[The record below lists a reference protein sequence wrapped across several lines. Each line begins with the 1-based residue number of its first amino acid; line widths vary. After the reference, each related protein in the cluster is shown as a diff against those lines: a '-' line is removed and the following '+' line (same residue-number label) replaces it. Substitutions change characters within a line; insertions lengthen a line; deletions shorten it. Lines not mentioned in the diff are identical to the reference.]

1 MNLPVEKI
9 LPQLKTSLAKANS
22 VILKAPPGA
31 GKTTVVP
38 LALLNELWLAGKKI
52 IVLEPRRLAA
62 RSAAYRMADN
72 LGEPVG
78 KTVGYRTRTDSRI
91 SRDTRIEVVTEG
103 IFTRQILGDSELKN
117 VALVI
122 FDEFHERSIHTDLGL
137 ALALDVQ
144 TVLRDDLK
152 ILIMSAT
159 LDPEK
164 ISVLFDKPELV
175 SCEGRMFEVSTE
187 YITKSSRER
196 LEDLVTRGVKKALEC
211 EKGSI
216 LCFLP
221 GVGEIRRIEERI
233 RASLNISGDTAICP
247 LYGDLGKDEQDAA
260 IQPAP
265 DGKRKIVL
273 ATSIAESSITIDG
286 VSVIIDSGLSRKSI
300 FDSRT
305 GMSHLETV
313 RVSRAS
319 ADQRRGRAGRTGA
332 GVCYR
337 LWGEN
342 ENSLM
347 PEYDIPE
354 ILESDLAN
362 LALILAEW
370 GVADTSALKWL
381 DAPPSAKFAQSVEL
395 LTELGAVDGKGKI
408 TAHGRKMLAAGTHP
422 RLANMIIRSSE
433 IGQGSLACDIAA
445 ILEERDLI
453 KFSSRNRDSDLR
465 LRLDLLR
472 SGRAT
477 LAESA
482 ALRPDGSSFAG
493 TAADKSASRPYLE
506 KIDDSV
512 RWRVKNFSEEF
523 RKRLG
528 IEYRECDS
536 EMAGVVLGFA
546 YPDRISKR
554 REGVEPIY
562 LLSCGRAAKFANL
575 EPLSKEEFLTVAELD
590 DKEKDAKIL
599 LAAPITRNDLERY
612 FGDNI
617 KMVEAVE
624 WNDRAGAVDAVG
636 RRVFFSI
643 ILEEYPLKNPD
654 RRKIA
659 GAVLNGIRTRGLS
672 CLPWNDETENLRKR
686 IVFASGIDKKNDWP
700 DLSDDAFLENMEG
713 WISPFLGGVR
723 RTEDFKKINLHDAL
737 SGLLDWKHK
746 ELLDKLAPSH
756 LKVASGSMVRLNY
769 RDGDVPF
776 LAVRVQEL
784 FGTKIHPCVGGGKIP
799 VLVKIL
805 SPSMRPVQTT
815 SDLPGFWSTSYQLV
829 KKDLKGRY
837 PKHFWPENPMEVSAT
852 RGLKPRK

>member
-9 LPQLKTSLAKANS
+9 LPQLKNSLAKANS

-38 LALLNELWLAGKKI
+38 IAFLNEPWLDGKKI
-52 IVLEPRRLAA
+52 IMLEPRRLAA

-91 SRDTRIEVVTEG
+91 SHDTRIEVVTEG
-103 IFTRQILGDSELKN
+103 IFTRQILNDSELKN

-164 ISVLFDKPELV
+164 IAAIFDKPGLV
-175 SCEGRMFEVSTE
+175 SCEGRMFDVKTE
-187 YITKSSRER
+187 YLMKSSLRER
-196 LEDLVTRGVKKALEC
+196 LEDFAARAVGKSLDEG
-211 EKGSI
+211 KGSI

-221 GVGEIRRIEERI
+221 GVGEIRRVVEKIKGEPGLSEDI
-233 RASLNISGDTAICP
+233 IVCP
-247 LYGDLGKDEQDAA
+247 LYGDLDKREQDAA

-265 DGKRKIVL
+265 AGKRKIVI

-286 VSVIIDSGLSRKSI
+286 VSVVIDSGLSRKSV

-319 ADQRRGRAGRTGA
+319 ADQRRGRAGRTCP

-342 ENSLM
+342 ENSMM
-347 PEYDIPE
+347 PEYDVPE

-362 LALILAEW
+362 LALALAEW
-370 GVADTSALKWL
+370 GVSDTSTLKWL
-381 DAPPSAKFAQSVEL
+381 DVPPSAKFAQSVEL
-395 LTELGAVDGKGKI
+395 LDELGAVDEKGKI

-433 IGQGSLACDIAA
+433 IGLGSLACDIAA
-445 ILEERDLI
+445 ILEEKDLI
-453 KFSSRNRDSDLR
+453 KFKAGSRNSDLR
-465 LRLDLLR
+465 LRLEELR
-472 SGRAT
+472 RSSGI
-477 LAESA
+477 
-482 ALRPDGSSFAG
+482 
-493 TAADKSASRPYLE
+493 YH
-506 KIDDSV
+506 IDDSV

-523 RKRLG
+523 RRRIG
-528 IEYRECDS
+528 IDFRECDP
-536 EMAGVVLGFA
+536 ETAGVVLGFA
-546 YPDRISKR
+546 YPDRIAKR
-554 REGVEPIY
+554 REGGNSPY

-575 EPLSKEEFLTVAELD
+575 EPLSNEEFLTVAELD

-599 LAAPITRNDLERY
+599 LAAPLTRNDLETY
-612 FGDNI
+612 FAGNI
-617 KMVEAVE
+617 RLTQVIEWDDRTASVAVLGKRMFGE
-624 WNDRAGAVDAVG
+624 
-636 RRVFFSI
+636 I
-643 ILEEYPLKNPD
+643 ILEEFPLKNPD
-654 RRKIA
+654 MRKIA
-659 GAVLNGIRTRGLS
+659 DAVLNGIRIRGLS
-672 CLPWNDETENLRKR
+672 SLPWNEETENLRKR
-686 IVFASGIDKKNDWP
+686 IELVARIDKKNNWP
-700 DLSDDAFLENMEG
+700 DLSDNAFLENLDD
-713 WISPFLGGVR
+713 WLSPFLKGVR
-723 RTEDFKKINLHDAL
+723 KIEDFKRINLHEAL
-737 SGLLDWKHK
+737 DGFLDWKHR
-746 ELLDKLAPSH
+746 ELLDKLAPTH
-756 LKVASGSMVRLNY
+756 LKVASGSMIRLNY
-769 RDGDVPF
+769 REGDVPV

-784 FGTKIHPCVGGGKIP
+784 FGTGEHPCVGGGKIP

-805 SPSMRPVQTT
+805 SPSMRPVQIT
-815 SDLPGFWSTSYQLV
+815 SDLPGFWSRSYQLV

-837 PKHFWPENPMEVSAT
+837 PKHFWPDNPMEVSAT

>member
-1 MNLPVEKI
+1 MTLPVEKI
-9 LPQLKTSLAKANS
+9 LPQLKNSLARANS

-31 GKTTVVP
+31 GKTTLVP
-38 LALLNELWLAGKKI
+38 TALLNEAWLAGKKI
-52 IVLEPRRLAA
+52 IMLEPRRLAA

-159 LDPEK
+159 LDPER
-164 ISVLFDKPELV
+164 ISVLFEKPELV
-175 SCEGRMFEVSTE
+175 SCEGRIFEVGTQ

-196 LEDLVTRGVKKALEC
+196 LEDLVTRSVKRALED
-211 EKGSI
+211 EQGSL

-221 GVGEIRRIEERI
+221 GVGEIRRVEERI
-233 RASLNISGDTAICP
+233 RSEIRLSDDVMICP
-247 LYGDLGKDEQDAA
+247 LYGDLEKKEQDEA
-260 IQPAP
+260 IQSAP
-265 DGKRKIVL
+265 SGKRKIVL

-286 VSVIIDSGLSRKSI
+286 VTVVIDSGLSRKSI

-319 ADQRRGRAGRTGA
+319 ADQRRGRAGRTGP

-342 ENSLM
+342 ENSMM
-347 PEYDIPE
+347 PEYDTPE

-370 GVADTSALKWL
+370 GVTETSSLKWL
-381 DAPPSAKFAQSVEL
+381 DAPPPAKFAQSVEL
-395 LTELGAVDGKGKI
+395 LTELGAVGENGKI

-422 RLANMIIRSSE
+422 RLANMIIRSSG
-433 IGQGSLACDIAA
+433 IGLGSLACDIAA

-453 KFSSRNRDSDLR
+453 KFQAGGRNSDLR
-465 LRLDLLR
+465 LRLDELR
-472 SGRAT
+472 KRTGI
-477 LAESA
+477 
-482 ALRPDGSSFAG
+482 FH
-493 TAADKSASRPYLE
+493 
-506 KIDDSV
+506 IDDSV

-528 IEYRECDS
+528 IEFRECDS

-546 YPDRISKR
+546 YPDRISRR
-554 REGVEPIY
+554 REGQEPIY

-575 EPLSKEEFLTVAELD
+575 EALSKEDFLTVAELD

-599 LAAPITRNDLERY
+599 LAAPLARNDLEKY
-612 FGDNI
+612 FNENI
-617 KMVEAVE
+617 RKIETVE
-624 WNDRAGAVDAVG
+624 WNDRDAAVNAVG
-636 RRVFFSI
+636 RRVFGSI

-654 RRKIA
+654 RKKITE
-659 GAVLNGIRTRGLS
+659 AVFTGIRMRGIS
-672 CLPWNDETENLRKR
+672 SLPWSDETENLRMR
-686 IVFASGIDKKNDWP
+686 IVFAAGIDKKNDWP
-700 DLSDDAFLENMEG
+700 DLSDAGFMENLQG
-713 WISPFLGGVR
+713 LLSPFLGGVR
-723 RTEDFKKINLHDAL
+723 RMED
-737 SGLLDWKHK
+737 
-746 ELLDKLAPSH
+746 
-756 LKVASGSMVRLNY
+756 
-769 RDGDVPF
+769 
-776 LAVRVQEL
+776 
-784 FGTKIHPCVGGGKIP
+784 
-799 VLVKIL
+799 
-805 SPSMRPVQTT
+805 
-815 SDLPGFWSTSYQLV
+815 
-829 KKDLKGRY
+829 
-837 PKHFWPENPMEVSAT
+837 
-852 RGLKPRK
+852 

>member
-9 LPQLKTSLAKANS
+9 LPQLKASLAKANS

-38 LALLNELWLAGKKI
+38 LALLNEPWLAGKKI

-144 TVLRDDLK
+144 TILRDDLK

-164 ISVLFDKPELV
+164 ISVLFDRPELV

-196 LEDLVTRGVKKALEC
+196 LEDLVTRSLKKALEC
-211 EKGSI
+211 GRGGV

-221 GVGEIRRIEERI
+221 GVGEIRRAEEKI
-233 RASLNISGDTAICP
+233 RLELRPADDVMICP
-247 LYGDLGKDEQDAA
+247 LYGDLDKDEQDAA

-286 VSVIIDSGLSRKSI
+286 VSVIIDSGLSRKAI
-300 FDSRT
+300 LDSRT

-319 ADQRRGRAGRTGA
+319 ADQRRGRAGRTGP

-381 DAPPSAKFAQSVEL
+381 DAPPYAKFAQSVEL
-395 LTELGAVDGKGKI
+395 LTELGAVDANGKI

-433 IGQGSLACDIAA
+433 IGLGSLACDIAA

-453 KFSSRNRDSDLR
+453 KFTSRNRDSDLR

-472 SGRAT
+472 HRQSATADCAT
-477 LAESA
+477 LN
-482 ALRPDGSSFAG
+482 
-493 TAADKSASRPYLE
+493 

-528 IEYRECDS
+528 IEFRECDS
-536 EMAGVVLGFA
+536 GTAGVVLGFA

-554 REGVEPIY
+554 REGVESIY

-617 KMVEAVE
+617 KIVEAVE
-624 WNDRAGAVDAVG
+624 WNDRTGAVDAVG

-643 ILEEYPLKNPD
+643 ILEEFPLKNPD

-659 GAVLNGIRTRGLS
+659 GAVLNGIRMRGLA
-672 CLPWNDETENLRKR
+672 CLPWNDETENLRNR
-686 IVFASGIDKKNDWP
+686 IVFSAGIDKKNDWP
-700 DLSDDAFLENMEG
+700 DLSDDAFLENLEDLL
-713 WISPFLGGVR
+713 SPFLGGVR
-723 RTEDFKKINLHDAL
+723 RTEDFKKINLHEAL
-737 SGLLDWKHK
+737 TGLLDWKHK

-769 RDGDVPF
+769 REGDVPV

-784 FGTKIHPCVGGGKIP
+784 FGTKSHPCVGGGKIP

-815 SDLPGFWSTSYQLV
+815 SDLPGFWSSSYQLV

-837 PKHFWPENPMEVSAT
+837 PKHFWPENPVEVAAT

>member
-9 LPQLKTSLAKANS
+9 LPQLKTSLARANS

-38 LALLNELWLAGKKI
+38 TALLNEPWLAGKKI
-52 IVLEPRRLAA
+52 IMLEPRRLAA
-62 RSAAYRMADN
+62 RAAAYRMADN
-72 LGEPVG
+72 IGEPVG
-78 KTVGYRTRTDSRI
+78 KTVGYRTRTDSRT

-117 VALVI
+117 VALVV

-164 ISVLFDKPELV
+164 ISVLFDSPELV
-175 SCEGRMFEVSTE
+175 FCEGRMFDVKTR
-187 YITKSSRER
+187 YITKTPRER
-196 LEDLVTRGVKKALEC
+196 LEDLVTRSLKMALED
-211 EKGSI
+211 ETGSV

-221 GVGEIRRIEERI
+221 GVGEIRRVEERI
-233 RASLNISGDTAICP
+233 RSEIRLSGDMMIRP
-247 LYGDLGKDEQDAA
+247 LYGDQDKKEQDEA

-265 DGKRKIVL
+265 VGKRKIVL

-286 VSVIIDSGLSRKSI
+286 VTVVIDSGLSRKAV
-300 FDSRT
+300 FESRT

-313 RVSRAS
+313 RGSRAS
-319 ADQRRGRAGRTGA
+319 ADQRRGRAGRTGP

-347 PEYDIPE
+347 REYDIPE

-370 GVADTSALKWL
+370 GVPDPSTLKWL
-381 DAPPSAKFAQSVEL
+381 DAPPAAKFAQSIEL
-395 LTELGAVDGKGKI
+395 LTEFGALDSKGKI

-433 IGQGSLACDIAA
+433 IKLGSMACDIAA
-445 ILEERDLI
+445 VLEERDLI
-453 KFSSRNRDSDLR
+453 KFTTRERNSDLR

-472 SGRAT
+472 HRQDACAT
-477 LAESA
+477 LN
-482 ALRPDGSSFAG
+482 
-493 TAADKSASRPYLE
+493 

-528 IEYRECDS
+528 IEYRQCGS
-536 EMAGVVLGFA
+536 EMAGVVIGFA

-554 REGVEPIY
+554 REGQDAIY
-562 LLSCGRAAKFANL
+562 LLSCGRAAKFATL
-575 EPLSKEEFLTVAELD
+575 EPLSKEEFLTVAEID

-599 LAAPITRNDLERY
+599 LAAPLSRYDLEEY
-612 FGDNI
+612 FGDII
-617 KMVEAVE
+617 KITETVE

-636 RRVFFSI
+636 RRVFGSI

-659 GAVLNGIRTRGLS
+659 GAVLNGIRMRGLPV
-672 CLPWNDETENLRKR
+672 LPWTDETENLRRR
-686 IVFASGIDKKNDWP
+686 IVFAAGIDSKNEWP
-700 DLSDDAFLENMEG
+700 DLSDNSALGNLEE
-713 WISPFLGGVR
+713 WLSPFLGGVR
-723 RTEDFKKINLHDAL
+723 RIDDFKKINLHGAMT
-737 SGLLDWKHK
+737 SLLDWKHN

-756 LKVASGSMVRLNY
+756 FKVASGSMVRLNY
-769 RDGDVPF
+769 REGDVPV

-784 FGTKIHPCVGGGKIP
+784 FGTKNHPCVGGGKVP

-837 PKHFWPENPMEVSAT
+837 PKHFWPENPMEVEAT

>member
-1 MNLPVEKI
+1 MILPVEKI
-9 LPQLKTSLAKANS
+9 LPQLKNSLAKANS

-31 GKTTVVP
+31 GKTTLVP
-38 LALLNELWLAGKKI
+38 TALLNEPWLAGKKI
-52 IVLEPRRLAA
+52 IMLEPRRLAA

-152 ILIMSAT
+152 IFIMSAT

-164 ISVLFDKPELV
+164 TSVLFDKPELV
-175 SCEGRMFEVSTE
+175 SCEGRIFEVNTE
-187 YITKSSRER
+187 YSTKSSRER
-196 LEDLVTRGVKKALEC
+196 LEDLVTRNVKKALEDST
-211 EKGSI
+211 GSI

-221 GVGEIRRIEERI
+221 GVGEIRRVEERI
-233 RASLNISGDTAICP
+233 RSELKLSGDIMVRP
-247 LYGDLGKDEQDAA
+247 LYGDLDKKEQDEA

-265 DGKRKIVL
+265 TGKRKIVL

-286 VSVIIDSGLSRKSI
+286 VTVVIDSGLSRKSI

-319 ADQRRGRAGRTGA
+319 ADQRRGRAGRTGP

-342 ENSLM
+342 ENSMM
-347 PEYDIPE
+347 PEYDTPE
-354 ILESDLAN
+354 VLESDLAN

-370 GVADTSALKWL
+370 GVADTSSLKWL
-381 DAPPSAKFAQSVEL
+381 DAPPPAKFAQSVEL
-395 LTELGAVDGKGKI
+395 LTELGAVGENGKI

-422 RLANMIIRSSE
+422 RLANMIIRSSG
-433 IGQGSLACDIAA
+433 IGLGSLACDIAA

-453 KFSSRNRDSDLR
+453 KFSTRDRNSDLR
-465 LRLDLLR
+465 MRLDLLR
-472 SGRAT
+472 HRQDACAT
-477 LAESA
+477 LN
-482 ALRPDGSSFAG
+482 
-493 TAADKSASRPYLE
+493 

-528 IEYRECDS
+528 IEFRECDS

-546 YPDRISKR
+546 YPDRISRR
-554 REGVEPIY
+554 REGQEPIY

-599 LAAPITRNDLERY
+599 LAAPLARNDLEKY
-612 FGDNI
+612 FSDNVKKI
-617 KMVEAVE
+617 ETVE
-624 WNDRAGAVDAVG
+624 WNDRDAAVNAVG
-636 RRVFFSI
+636 RRVFGSI

-654 RRKIA
+654 RKKIA
-659 GAVLNGIRTRGLS
+659 EAVLTGIRMRGIS
-672 CLPWNDETENLRKR
+672 SLPWSDETENLRMR
-686 IVFASGIDKKNDWP
+686 IVFAAGIDKKNDWP
-700 DLSDDAFLENMEG
+700 DLSDTGFLENLEG
-713 WISPFLGGVR
+713 LLSPFLGGVR
-723 RTEDFKKINLHDAL
+723 RMEDFKKINLHEAL
-737 SGLLDWKHK
+737 TGLLDWKHK

-769 RDGDVPF
+769 REGDQPV

-784 FGTKIHPCVGGGKIP
+784 FGTKSHPCVGGGKIP

-805 SPSMRPVQTT
+805 SPSMRPVQAT

>member
-1 MNLPVEKI
+1 MNLPVEKS
-9 LPQLKTSLAKANS
+9 LPQLKTSLAKANA

-31 GKTTVVP
+31 GKTTLVP
-38 LALLNELWLAGKKI
+38 TALLNEPWLAGKKI
-52 IVLEPRRLAA
+52 IMLEPRRLAA

-144 TVLRDDLK
+144 TILRDNLK

-164 ISVLFDKPELV
+164 IAVLFEKPETV
-175 SCEGRMFEVSTE
+175 SCEGRIFEVKNE
-187 YITKSSRER
+187 YMTKSSLRER
-196 LEDLVTRGVKKALEC
+196 QEDFVTKAIRKALYE

-221 GVGEIRRIEERI
+221 GVGEIRRTEERI
-233 RASLNISGDTAICP
+233 RSSLNISDDVMICP
-247 LYGDLGKDEQDAA
+247 LYGDLDKKEQDEA
-260 IQPAP
+260 IRPAP
-265 DGKRKIVL
+265 SGKRKIVL

-286 VSVIIDSGLSRKSI
+286 VSVVIDSGLSRKSI

-319 ADQRRGRAGRTGA
+319 ADQRRGRAGRTGP

-354 ILESDLAN
+354 ILESDLAD

-370 GVADTSALKWL
+370 GVTETSALKWL
-381 DAPPSAKFAQSVEL
+381 DLPPVAKFAQSVEL
-395 LTELGAVDGKGKI
+395 LSELGAVDEKGKI

-422 RLANMIIRSSE
+422 RLANMIIRSSK
-433 IGQGSLACDIAA
+433 IGLGTLACDIAA
-445 ILEERDLI
+445 ILEEKDLI
-453 KFSSRNRDSDLR
+453 KFTTRDRNSDLR

-472 SGRAT
+472 HRQSATADCAT
-477 LAESA
+477 LN
-482 ALRPDGSSFAG
+482 
-493 TAADKSASRPYLE
+493 

-528 IEYRECDS
+528 IEYRECSS

-554 REGVEPIY
+554 REGQESIY

-575 EPLSKEEFLTVAELD
+575 EPLSKEDFLTVAELD

-599 LAAPITRNDLERY
+599 LAAPLSRNQLEEY

-617 KMVEAVE
+617 KKVEAVE

-636 RRVFFSI
+636 RRVFRAI
-643 ILEEYPLKNPD
+643 VLEEYPLKNPD
-654 RRKIA
+654 RRKMTE
-659 GAVLNGIRTRGLS
+659 AVLSGIRMRGLS
-672 CLPWNDETENLRKR
+672 CLPWSDETENLRKR

-700 DLSDDAFLENMEG
+700 DLSDNAFLENLG
-713 WISPFLGGVR
+713 DWLFPFLGGVR
-723 RTEDFKKINLHDAL
+723 KIEDFRKINLHDAL
-737 SGLLDWKHK
+737 TGLLDWKHK

-756 LKVASGSMVRLNY
+756 FKVASGSMVRLNY
-769 RDGDVPF
+769 REGDVPV

-815 SDLPGFWSTSYQLV
+815 SDLPGFWSSSYQLV

-852 RGLKPRK
+852 RGLKPRTGVARSAKK

>member
-9 LPQLKTSLAKANS
+9 LPHLKASLAKANS

-38 LALLNELWLAGKKI
+38 TALLKEPWLAGKKI
-52 IVLEPRRLAA
+52 IILEPRRLAA

-137 ALALDVQ
+137 ALSLDVQ
-144 TVLRDDLK
+144 AVLRDDLK

-175 SCEGRMFEVSTE
+175 SCEGRIFDVCTQ

-196 LEDLVTRGVKKALEC
+196 LEDLVTRSVKKALEDST
-211 EKGSI
+211 GSI

-221 GVGEIRRIEERI
+221 GVGEIRRVEERI
-233 RASLNISGDTAICP
+233 RSTLNIPDDMTIHP
-247 LYGDLGKDEQDAA
+247 LYGDLDKKDQDEA
-260 IQPAP
+260 IRPAP
-265 DGKRKIVL
+265 AGKRKIVL

-286 VSVIIDSGLSRKSI
+286 VAVVIDSGLSRKSI

-319 ADQRRGRAGRTGA
+319 ADQRRGRAGRTA
-332 GVCYR
+332 PGVCYR

-370 GVADTSALKWL
+370 GVTETSSLKWL
-381 DAPPSAKFAQSVEL
+381 DVPPPAKFAQSVEL
-395 LTELGAVDGKGKI
+395 LTELGAIDGKGKI

-433 IGQGSLACDIAA
+433 IGLGSLACDIAA

-453 KFSSRNRDSDLR
+453 KFTSRNRDSDLR

-472 SGRAT
+472 NRQSATADCAT
-477 LAESA
+477 LN
-482 ALRPDGSSFAG
+482 
-493 TAADKSASRPYLE
+493 

-523 RKRLG
+523 RKRIG
-528 IEYRECDS
+528 IEFRECGS

-546 YPDRISKR
+546 YPDRISRR
-554 REGVEPIY
+554 REGQEPIY

-575 EPLSKEEFLTVAELD
+575 ETLSKEEFLTVAELD

-599 LAAPITRNDLERY
+599 LAAPFARNDLEKY
-612 FGDNI
+612 FGDI
-617 KMVEAVE
+617 VKTIETVE

-636 RRVFFSI
+636 RRVFGSI
-643 ILEEYPLKNPD
+643 ILEEFPLKNPD
-654 RRKIA
+654 RKKIVE
-659 GAVLNGIRTRGLS
+659 AVLNGIRIRGLAS
-672 CLPWNDETENLRKR
+672 LPWNDESENLRRR
-686 IVFASGIDKKNDWP
+686 IIFAAGIDRKNDWP
-700 DLSDDAFLENMEG
+700 DLSDAVFLENLEEL
-713 WISPFLGGVR
+713 ISPFLGGVR
-723 RTEDFKKINLHDAL
+723 KVEDFKKINLHDAL
-737 SGLLDWKHK
+737 TGLLDWKHK
-746 ELLDKLAPSH
+746 ELLDKLAPTH
-756 LKVASGSMVRLNY
+756 FKVASGSMVRLNY
-769 RDGDVPF
+769 REGDLPV

-784 FGTKIHPCVGGGKIP
+784 FGTKSHPCVGGGKVP
-799 VLVKIL
+799 VLMKIL

-815 SDLPGFWSTSYQLV
+815 SDLPGFWSSSYQLV

-837 PKHFWPENPMEVSAT
+837 PKHFWPENPMDVSAT
-852 RGLKPRK
+852 RGLKPRAGVAPNAKK

>member
-1 MNLPVEKI
+1 MPLPVEKI
-9 LPQLKTSLAKANS
+9 LPQLKASLAKANS

-38 LALLNELWLAGKKI
+38 SALLNEPWLAGKKI
-52 IVLEPRRLAA
+52 IMLEPRRLAA

-91 SRDTRIEVVTEG
+91 SRETRIEVVTEG

-164 ISVLFDKPELV
+164 ISVLFEQPELV
-175 SCEGRMFEVSTE
+175 SCEGRIFEVNTE
-187 YITKSSRER
+187 YMTKSFRER
-196 LEDLVTRGVKKALEC
+196 LEDFVTRSVKKALE
-211 EKGSI
+211 EETGGV

-221 GVGEIRRIEERI
+221 GVGEIRRVEERI
-233 RASLNISGDTAICP
+233 RSSLNISEEIIVCP
-247 LYGDLGKDEQDAA
+247 LYGDLDKRAQDEA

-265 DGKRKIVL
+265 EGKRKFVL

-286 VSVIIDSGLSRKSI
+286 VRVVIDSGLSRKSI
-300 FDSRT
+300 FDSQT

-319 ADQRRGRAGRTGA
+319 AEQRRGRGGRTGP

-342 ENSLM
+342 ENTLM

-370 GVADTSALKWL
+370 GVTDTSSLKWL
-381 DAPPSAKFAQSVEL
+381 DAPPPAKFAQSVEL
-395 LTELGAVDGKGKI
+395 LTELGALDGKGKI
-408 TAHGRKMLAAGTHP
+408 TAHGKKMLVAGTHP

-445 ILEERDLI
+445 ILEEKDLI
-453 KFSSRNRDSDLR
+453 KFTDRNRDSDLR

-472 SGRAT
+472 PRQDGCAT
-477 LAESA
+477 LN
-482 ALRPDGSSFAG
+482 R
-493 TAADKSASRPYLE
+493 
-506 KIDDSV
+506 IDDSA

-528 IEYRECDS
+528 IGYRDCDP
-536 EMAGVVLGFA
+536 EMAGVILGFA
-546 YPDRISKR
+546 YPDRIAKR
-554 REGVEPIY
+554 REGQEPIY

-599 LAAPITRNDLERY
+599 MAAPLSRNLLEEY

-617 KMVEAVE
+617 KLLETVE
-624 WNDRAGAVDAVG
+624 WNDRTGAVEAVG
-636 RRVFFSI
+636 RRVFGSI
-643 ILEEYPLKNPD
+643 ILEEYPIKNPD

-659 GAVLNGIRTRGLS
+659 GAVLSGIRMRGLS
-672 CLPWNDETENLRKR
+672 ALPWKDETENLRMR
-686 IVFASGIDKKNDWP
+686 IVFAAGIDKKNEWP
-700 DLSDDAFLENMEG
+700 DLSDNAFLENLED
-713 WISPFLGGVR
+713 WLAPFLDGVR
-723 RTEDFKKINLHDAL
+723 KIDDFRKINLHEAL

-769 RDGDVPF
+769 REGDVPV
-776 LAVRVQEL
+776 LSVRVQEL
-784 FGTKIHPCVGGGKIP
+784 FGTKNHPCVGGGKIP

-815 SDLPGFWSTSYQLV
+815 SDLPGFWSSSYQLV

-837 PKHFWPENPMEVSAT
+837 PKHFWPENPMEVAAT
-852 RGLKPRK
+852 RGLKPRGS

>member
-1 MNLPVEKI
+1 MCVIEFNMILPVEKI
-9 LPQLKTSLAKANS
+9 LPQLKASLVKANS

-38 LALLNELWLAGKKI
+38 VALLDEPWLDGKRI
-52 IVLEPRRLAA
+52 IMLEPRRLAA

-72 LGEPVG
+72 LGESVG

-164 ISVLFDKPELV
+164 ISVLFDKPGLV
-175 SCEGRMFEVSTE
+175 SCEGRMFDVNTG
-187 YITKSSRER
+187 YMTKSSGER
-196 LEDLVTRGVKKALEC
+196 LEDLVTRTVKKALEY
-211 EKGSI
+211 EAGSV

-221 GVGEIRRIEERI
+221 GVGEVRRVEEKIRSELKLPDNIMI
-233 RASLNISGDTAICP
+233 RP
-247 LYGDLGKDEQDAA
+247 LYGDLDKKEQDEA

-265 DGKRKIVL
+265 SGKRKIVL

-286 VSVIIDSGLSRKSI
+286 VTVVIDSGLSRKSV

-319 ADQRRGRAGRTGA
+319 ADQRRGRAGRTGP

-381 DAPPSAKFAQSVEL
+381 NPPPSAKFAQSVEL
-395 LTELGAVDGKGKI
+395 LTELGAVDEKGKI
-408 TAHGRKMLAAGTHP
+408 TVHGRKMLAAGTHP
-422 RLANMIIRSSE
+422 RLANMIIRSSG
-433 IGQGSLACDIAA
+433 IGLGSLACDIAA

-453 KFSSRNRDSDLR
+453 KFTTRNRNSDLR

-472 SGRAT
+472 HGQDAC
-477 LAESA
+477 A
-482 ALRPDGSSFAG
+482 ALNR
-493 TAADKSASRPYLE
+493 
-506 KIDDSV
+506 IDDSV

-528 IEYRECDS
+528 IEFRECGS

-546 YPDRISKR
+546 YPDRIAKR
-554 REGVEPIY
+554 REGQDSIY
-562 LLSCGRAAKFANL
+562 LLSCGRAAKFANI

-599 LAAPITRNDLERY
+599 LAAPVARSDLEEY
-612 FGDNI
+612 FGGNI
-617 KMVEAVE
+617 RIVETVE
-624 WNDRAGAVDAVG
+624 WNDRAGAVDALG
-636 RRVFFSI
+636 RRVFGSI
-643 ILEEYPLKNPD
+643 ILEEYPLRNPD
-654 RRKIA
+654 RRKIY
-659 GAVLNGIRTRGLS
+659 GAVLNGIRMRGLS
-672 CLPWNDETENLRKR
+672 VLPWTDETENLRGR
-686 IVFASGIDKKNDWP
+686 IVFAAGTDRKNEWP
-700 DLSDDAFLENMEG
+700 DLSDDVFLENAG
-713 WISPFLGGVR
+713 DWLSPFLGGVR
-723 RTEDFKKINLHDAL
+723 RVEDFRKINLHEAL
-737 SGLLDWKHK
+737 NGLLDWKHR

-756 LKVASGSMVRLNY
+756 FKVASGSMVRLNY
-769 RDGDVPF
+769 REGDLPV

-784 FGTKIHPCVGGGKIP
+784 FGTKTHPCAGGGKVP

-815 SDLPGFWSTSYQLV
+815 SDLPGFWSSSYQLV

-852 RGLKPRK
+852 RGLKPKAGVARNTKD